1 MTVPAS
7 DLLNRWQEVTSALA
21 TATTL
26 LQVRDA
32 LRGLGATVSLN
43 YPDGSGDPAPGSS
56 AGGAVVALPVPGLT
70 AIPAVTLHFPPNTP
84 LGPQDHALL
93 GALGPLIGAALTR
106 TSLPDSAR
114 MKDREAALRAF
125 MLLTEELGD
134 ESDPDALIRSA
145 DHSIRQLL
153 PGVTVAFMDRVGSG
167 WNLRFLSSNAQV
179 DLGGPLQGAALSSV
193 PVLDGALRSGQPT
206 FIDHWDA
213 GQQGLPLTLHYRAVA
228 LQAFYRD
235 GQVSGL
241 LGVGTTDHD
250 VWTDLERG
258 VFTAACR
265 SLHLALSRLWHVQQ
279 LAEERA
285 ALAAFVSFE
294 ERVLHTTD
302 LLDLS
307 NRAAEVLRATLG
319 DVGVAYLEARQ
330 EEWVPVTP
338 VTDLPPD
345 LAGLLRGPLLDRP
358 AAFTAAQAG
367 HTLFLSSWDA
377 PEEPS
382 AAARTL
388 AVHVMLRDGRPA
400 GLLVMANRAGRDWT
414 ERERS
419 VFRSV
424 GRSLGMALDRAAKD
438 DLLRSQNASLQAQT
452 RSLEAFAQLSADLG
466 AQEDRYALVRRAQ
479 EVALSLLSDGF
490 ATYFEPEPQPS
501 GGTLWR
507 LKSQVGD
514 MRNPPLQAAVNAGL
528 DFERT
533 GNLLGPWRSGN
544 PYYQDTYDVD
554 TDGVR
559 ATREGVGASACLP
572 LLQGG
577 EPIGVFCIVQYQ
589 TRHWTPADHSLLT
602 SVTQSLALALD
613 RARSVTE
620 LRRYSAELERSN
632 AAMHA
637 ANEELEAFAYSVSHD
652 LRAPVRHIAGFAD
665 LLRKALAQDL
675 DRNPKAARA
684 LQIITDSTAHMNEL
698 IDAMLN
704 LSRTA
709 RQELHVGPVDLGELV
724 RGVQADLKPDLAGRS
739 VQWRVSALPTV
750 QGDAALLRQVLSN
763 LMGNA
768 VKYTARRA
776 DALIEVWAETHPDRW
791 TVHVRDNGVGF
802 DSRYAHK
809 LFGVFQRLHRP
820 EEFGGTGVG
829 LANVRRI
836 LSRHGGSWA
845 AQGAPDRGATFSF
858 TLPRTG

>member
-1 MTVPAS
+1 MTAPTS
-7 DLLNRWQEVTSALA
+7 SLLRRWQEVISALS
-21 TATTL
+21 TAVTL
-26 LQVRDA
+26 SQVRDA
-32 LRGLGATVSLN
+32 LRGLGAAVDLAHPDDPPEPFPDSLPGTVT
-43 YPDGSGDPAPGSS
+43 
-56 AGGAVVALPVPGLT
+56 VELPVSGATGPLT
-70 AIPAVTLHFPPNTP
+70 ARLHFASDTP
-84 LGPQDHALL
+84 LGDVDHALL
-93 GALGPLIGAALTR
+93 AALPPLIGAALTR
-106 TSLPDSAR
+106 TALPDGGR
-114 MKDREAALRAF
+114 TRDREAALRAF

-134 ESDPDALIRSA
+134 ASDPDALIRSA
-145 DHSIRQLL
+145 DRGVRQLL
-153 PGVTVAFMDRVGSG
+153 PGVSLAYMDRVGSG
-167 WNLRFLSSNAQV
+167 WCVRFMSGNIEL
-179 DLGGPLQGAALSSV
+179 DLTGAAPGGFLTGISA
-193 PVLDGALRSGQPT
+193 LDSAVRSGQPT

-213 GQQGLPLTLHYRAVA
+213 GAQGLPQTARYRAAA

-241 LGVGTTDHD
+241 LAVGTTDHD
-250 VWTDLERG
+250 TWTDLERG
-258 VFTAACR
+258 VFSAACR
-265 SLHLALSRLWHVQQ
+265 SLNLALSRAWHVQQ

-294 ERVLHTTD
+294 EQVLHTTD

-307 NRAAEVLRATLG
+307 TRAADVLRATLG
-319 DVGVAYLEARQ
+319 DVDVAYLEAHHGQ
-330 EEWVPVTP
+330 WTPVTP
-338 VTDLPPD
+338 AADLPPD
-345 LAGLLRGPLLDRP
+345 LTDLLGGPLAPDTH
-358 AAFTAAQAG
+358 TALTAQQAG
-367 HTLFLSSWDA
+367 QTLFLPFPDA
-377 PEEPS
+377 PAGPHVPR
-382 AAARTL
+382 AF
-388 AVHVMLRDGRPA
+388 AVHVTLRDGHPA
-400 GLLVMANRAGRDWT
+400 GMLVMLNRAGRDWT

-438 DLLRSQNASLQAQT
+438 DLLRNQNASLQAQT

-466 AQEDRYALVRRAQ
+466 AQEDRYALIRRAQ
-479 EVALSLLSDGF
+479 EVALSLLPTGF
-490 ATYFEPEPQPS
+490 AVYYEPDTAP
-501 GGTLWR
+501 GGPRLWR

-514 MRNPPLQAAVNAGL
+514 MGNPELQRTVDAGL

-533 GNLLGPWRSGN
+533 LNLITPWRTRE
-544 PYYQDTYDVD
+544 PLYQDAYALD
-554 TDGVR
+554 TDGL
-559 ATREGVGASACLP
+559 THTDGVGATACLP
-572 LLQGG
+572 LLENGT
-577 EPIGVFCIVQYQ
+577 PVGVFCIAQDHA
-589 TRHWTPADHSLLT
+589 RPWTPADRSLLS
-602 SVTQSLALALD
+602 SVTRSLALALD

-665 LLRKALAQDL
+665 LLRKALGNEL
-675 DRNPKAARA
+675 DANPKAARA
-684 LQIITDSTAHMNEL
+684 LNIITESTAHMNEL

-709 RQELHVGPVDLGELV
+709 RQELRVGPVDLNDLV
-724 RGVQADLKPDLAGRS
+724 RGVQTDLKPDLKGRS
-739 VQWRVSALPTV
+739 VQWRVSELPAV

-768 VKYTARRA
+768 VKYTTRRPE
-776 DALIEVWAETHPDRW
+776 ALIEIWAEAHPERW

-845 AQGAPDRGATFSF
+845 AQGAPDQGATFSF
-858 TLPRTG
+858 SLPRTD